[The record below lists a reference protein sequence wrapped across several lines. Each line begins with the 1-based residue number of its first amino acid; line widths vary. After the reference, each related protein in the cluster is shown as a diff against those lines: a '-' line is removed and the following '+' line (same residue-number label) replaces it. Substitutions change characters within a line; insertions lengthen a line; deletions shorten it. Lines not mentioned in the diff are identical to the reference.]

1 MVTRRTGALGLAIL
15 ASILL
20 LAWSLVGS
28 SASPVVSA
36 AWLIIGIGLGA
47 LAVRL
52 AWLRPF
58 SEASQPRS

>member
-28 SASPVVSA
+28 SLSPVLSV
-36 AWLIIGIGLGA
+36 AWLLVGVGMGA

>member
-28 SASPVVSA
+28 GASPVVST